1 MRILLF
7 LLFLVSTN
15 AIFAQN
21 RVFTT
26 AKTAKG
32 KAKDNF
38 DKARDLFR
46 AMQYPEAIKATDA
59 AFKADTN
66 FIDALFLKASIY
78 NEFKN
83 YKGAEETFESAL
95 KMSETFYPEVWFS
108 LAQTEKNQDKYAEAI
123 SHYEKYLTTGSK
135 NKTALTETRI
145 NLENCKFIEKA
156 IRNPV
161 PFNPQPLSEA
171 INTSKNSE
179 FLPCFTADGETFIFT
194 RRERGDE
201 DLMISHKKE
210 GVWTEAKPIPNVNTQ
225 YNEGAETI
233 SADGKYMVLTA
244 CNRADGFGSCD
255 LYYAEFGQNGWT
267 TPKNIGN
274 TINTKGWESQPSLS
288 ADGRKLYFS
297 SAREGGLGG
306 HDIWLSTREK
316 DQWSIPV
323 NLGSKINTPA
333 DDEGPFA
340 HQDNKTLYFM
350 SNGHIG
356 MGDFDLYF
364 IRKDEKGEWD
374 KVENMGYPINTK
386 RSEGSLVVSL
396 DGKKAFFASDRKYVN
411 TNMVSAFH
419 TTGKS
424 KNMDNSNEAETD
436 LYEFDLYEGAR
447 PKFVNYVKGKVYDVT
462 NFQNLRAKVE
472 ITDLANNEVVSTVI
486 SDWKGEFLLCLPAG
500 KNYAFTVKRAKY
512 AFYSNNFAL
521 DNNLNLEKPFL
532 LDVPLIPLSN
542 ATNSTTTTS
551 SSTTEKAKK
560 TVVLKN
566 IFFETASAKLLAI
579 STAELDRLKDMLDEN
594 PTLRIQLNGH
604 TDSDGTDAS
613 NLTLSSNRAKAVY
626 DYLIQKGIVA
636 SRLQYKGFGE
646 SQPVATNDT
655 PEGKQENRRTE
666 FEILGF

>member
-7 LLFLVSTN
+7 FLFLVSTN
-15 AIFAQN
+15 VFFAQN

-83 YKGAEETFESAL
+83 YKAAEDVLSKIFQ
-95 KMSETFYPEVWFS
+95 MSETFDSDIWFY
-108 LAQTEKNQDKYAEAI
+108 LAQTKRNLEKYNEAI
-123 SHYEKYLTTGSK
+123 PLYEKFLTVGSK
-135 NKTALTETRI
+135 NQVAIKQTQNHLP
-145 NLENCKFIEKA
+145 NCRFIAKA
-156 IRNPV
+156 MENPV
-161 PFNPQPLSEA
+161 PFDPKPLSNA
-171 INTSKNSE
+171 VNSLE
-179 FLPCFTADGETFIFT
+179 NCEYLPCLTADGETLIFT
-194 RRERGDE
+194 RRERNDE
-201 DLMISHKKE
+201 DFMISKKVNGE
-210 GVWTEAKPIPNVNTQ
+210 WQTAKPMENINTQ
-225 YNEGAETI
+225 NNEGAECI
-233 SADGKYMVLTA
+233 SADGRFLVFTA
-244 CNRADGFGSCD
+244 CNRRDGMGSCD
-255 LYYAEFGQNGWT
+255 LYFSELAESGWT
-267 TPKNIGN
+267 TPKNMGHPIS
-274 TINTKGWESQPSLS
+274 TPAWESQPSLS
-288 ADGRKLYFS
+288 ADGRTLYFTS
-297 SAREGGLGG
+297 SRTGGLGG
-306 HDIWLSTREK
+306 SDIWRSTRQK
-316 DQWSIPV
+316 DGTWTAPV
-323 NLGSKINTPA
+323 NLGDKINTA
-333 DDEGPFA
+333 GDDAGPFF
-340 HQDNKTLYFM
+340 HPDSQTLYFM
-350 SNGHIG
+350 SNGRPS
-356 MGDFDLYF
+356 MGGFDLYF
-364 IRKDEKGEWD
+364 ARKNEKGEFA
-374 KVENMGYPINTK
+374 EPQNMGYPINTIHD
-386 RSEGSLVVSL
+386 EANIIISL
-396 DGKKAFFASDRKYVN
+396 DGKKAMMASDRKYKNVA
-411 TNMVSAFH
+411 T
-419 TTGKS
+419 KS
-424 KNMDNSNEAETD
+424 IFRSQGGLPTDVAETETD
-436 LYEFDLYEGAR
+436 LYEFDLYEAAR
-447 PKFVNYVKGKVYDVT
+447 PKFVNYVKGKVYDVS

-472 ITDLANNEVVSTVI
+472 ITDLANNEVISTVI

-532 LDVPLIPLSN
+532 LDVPLIPL
-542 ATNSTTTTS
+542 TNGANSSTTTST
-551 SSTTEKAKK
+551 STTEKAKK

-566 IFFETASAKLLAI
+566 IFFETASAKLLPI
-579 STAELDRLKDMLDEN
+579 STAELDRLKEMLEEN
-594 PTLRIQLNGH
+594 GTLRIQLNGH

-636 SRLQYKGFGE
+636 NRLQYKGFGE